1 MTGDDM
7 TGDDMTDPIDRL
19 RAANPV
25 SPTPDAAQSPAARA
39 LFQEITMSDPT
50 ATIDS
55 SASTPEPQRASSP
68 FSPPPTAEQMAAA
81 KAPRKLPRR
90 GALTAA
96 AAAAAAVIGV
106 GAVSL
111 IPGSTTPAAAAMLDA
126 AQQTQAADSGTI
138 TVTLDV
144 DADDDSGQFSLITDY
159 DGDDLAARLAGSN
172 EFGLGG
178 EAPQLRV
185 VDDVIYV
192 NDGGQWFSVSDDR
205 VMSLLTTFG
214 LPTDVR
220 QTMSAGVVELIE
232 LADDAEENAD
242 GSFTATVTV
251 EEVRLVAEGFPS
263 FALFADEALPEDVA
277 DQELQLD
284 VVLDGN
290 GLIDT
295 VTLGAD
301 DLDEGDGTPVRAD
314 VTVDFD
320 DLDAGAAI
328 EAPADAEAL
337 DFSGVGDDE
346 FDFTD

>member
-1 MTGDDM
+1 MTEKPVTEQAM
-7 TGDDMTDPIDRL
+7 NDPIDDL

-25 SPTPDAAQSPAARA
+25 SPSADAAQSPAARA
-39 LFQEITMSDPT
+39 LFQEITMSNPNSST
-50 ATIDS
+50 AT
-55 SASTPEPQRASSP
+55 ASQPAPSP
-68 FSPPPTAEQMAAA
+68 FSPPPSAQEMAAS

-111 IPGSTTPAAAAMLDA
+111 IPGATTPAAAAMLDA

-144 DADDDSGQFSLITDY
+144 AGSDDDGRFSLITDY
-159 DGDDLAARLAGSN
+159 DGDDLAARLDGSA
-172 EFGLGG
+172 EFGIGG
-178 EAPQLRV
+178 VAPQLRV

-192 NDGGQWFSVSDDR
+192 NDGDQWFSVSDER

-232 LADDAEENAD
+232 LADDAVENAD
-242 GSFTATVTV
+242 GSFSATVTV
-251 EEVRLVAEGFPS
+251 DEVRLIAEGFPS
-263 FALFADEALPEDVA
+263 FALFADEALPDDVA
-277 DQELQLD
+277 AQELSLD
-284 VVLDGN
+284 VVLDDS

-301 DLDEGDGTPVRAD
+301 DLDEGDGTPVEAG

-320 DLDAGAAI
+320 DLDAGSSI
-328 EAPADAEAL
+328 DAPADAEAI
-337 DFSGVGDDE
+337 DFSGFADDE

>member
-1 MTGDDM
+1 MT
-7 TGDDMTDPIDRL
+7 TNDMTDPIDRL

-25 SPTPDAAQSPAARA
+25 SPNPDAAHAPAARA
-39 LFQEITMSDPT
+39 LFQEITMTDPT
-50 ATIDS
+50 ATIDPS
-55 SASTPEPQRASSP
+55 GPTNDSTAAPSP
-68 FSPPPTAEQMAAA
+68 FSPPPTAEQMAAS

-90 GALTAA
+90 GAMTAA

-111 IPGSTTPAAAAMLDA
+111 IPGSLTPAAAAMLDA

-144 DADDDSGQFSLITDY
+144 DGIDEAGQVSLITDY
-159 DGDDLAARLAGSN
+159 AGDDLSARLDGPDA
-172 EFGLGG
+172 FGLGG
-178 EAPQLRV
+178 DAPQIRI
-185 VDDVIYV
+185 VDDVIYL
-192 NDGGQWFSVSDDR
+192 NDGGQWFSVADER

-242 GSFTATVTV
+242 GSFTATVTA

-263 FALFADEALPEDVA
+263 FALFADEALPEEVA

-284 VVLDGN
+284 VVLDDN

-301 DLDEGDGTPVRAD
+301 DLDEGDGSPVRAD

-328 EAPADAEAL
+328 EAPADAEVI
-337 DFSGVGDDE
+337 DFSGVADDE
-346 FDFTD
+346 FDFAD

>member
-1 MTGDDM
+1 
-7 TGDDMTDPIDRL
+7 MTDPIDHL

-25 SPTPDAAQSPAARA
+25 SPSSDAAQSPAARA
-39 LFQEITMSDPT
+39 LFQEITMSDPNSTT
-50 ATIDS
+50 AT
-55 SASTPEPQRASSP
+55 APQPAPSP
-68 FSPPPTAEQMAAA
+68 FSPPPSAEEMAAS

-90 GALTAA
+90 GALTVA

-111 IPGSTTPAAAAMLDA
+111 IPGASTPAAAAMLDA

-144 DADDDSGQFSLITDY
+144 ADADESGQLSLITDY
-159 DGDDLAARLAGSN
+159 DGDDLSARLDGST
-172 EFGLGG
+172 EFGFGG

-185 VDDVIYV
+185 VDDVIYI
-192 NDGGQWFSVSDDR
+192 NDGDQWFSVSDDR

-232 LADDAEENAD
+232 LADDAVENAD
-242 GSFTATVTV
+242 GSFSATVTAEDV
-251 EEVRLVAEGFPS
+251 QTVAEGFPS
-263 FALFADEALPEDVA
+263 FALFTDEALPDDVA
-277 DQELQLD
+277 GQEFALD
-284 VVLDGN
+284 VVLDDN

-301 DLDEGDGTPVRAD
+301 DIDEGDGTPVEAG

-320 DLDAGAAI
+320 DLDAGSSI
-328 EAPADAEAL
+328 EAPADAEAI